1 MAARDPPPTESMV
14 SDQETPAPACDRQH
28 QARLVGAVLGY
39 PRSRGLLANLLL
51 GGDVGHLAL
60 ASKSAFKLLVLRL
73 PAMLPSRVSKVP
85 VSRLCE
91 ACRPIAAWAALS
103 WPGARQVDVRH
114 DDFFHLMTFWLFVLH
129 NASHSFCQEFVA
141 NLPGVGAPV
150 MLGLEEI
157 APANPVYGLES
168 LTINL
173 EEEDGEDEEAEEAFS
188 YEKVALYEL
197 VSTSSLANLLELV
210 LGGGAASGDIAALQP
225 LGMLRNLSITNS
237 PDISGNCAARII
249 DEVLEPDFPLSV
261 SSLPVFCFFKDLTT
275 FPRTFRAAVLCAR
288 RHRRPRQL
296 PEAGEV

>member
-14 SDQETPAPACDRQH
+14 PDQEATAPAFDRQP

-39 PRSRGLLANLLL
+39 PRSRALLANLLL

-73 PAMLPSRVSKVP
+73 QAVLPSIVSKVP
-85 VSRLCE
+85 VSRLCK

-103 WPGARQVDVRH
+103 WPGAGQVDVRH
-114 DDFFHLMTFWLFVLH
+114 DDFFHLLPCWLFVLH

-157 APANPVYGLES
+157 APANPVHGLES
-168 LTINL
+168 LTIDRPATL
-173 EEEDGEDEEAEEAFS
+173 SAPLVG
-188 YEKVALYEL
+188 LCEL
-197 VSTSSLANLLELV
+197 ASTSSLANLLELV

-225 LGMLRNLSITNS
+225 LGMLRNLSITKS

-261 SSLPVFCFFKDLTT
+261 SSLPVFCFFKMTDDVSANL
-275 FPRTFRAAVLCAR
+275 PRGCSVCQATS
-288 RHRRPRQL
+288 PSS
-296 PEAGEV
+296 PTS